1 MCFGRRPTPPPLPKP
16 EPRDSPIEPV
26 ASRIAVGDQR
36 RQKSPVT
43 GDSRTIM
50 GTSKEK
56 KSKSGR
62 KVTGGRI
69 ARAIAPRRLG
79 TRSLQI
85 PLLVGRTKAGNLNY
99 S

>member
-1 MCFGRRPTPPPLPKP
+1 MCFGRPSPPPAPAP
-16 EPRDSPIEPV
+16 EPVDSPIEPT
-26 ASRIAVGDQR
+26 ASRVAVGDQR
-36 RQKSPVT
+36 KQKSPVT
-43 GDSRTIM
+43 GDNRTTM
-50 GTSKEK
+50 GTPKEK

>member
-1 MCFGRRPTPPPLPKP
+1 MCFRSPAPPPLPAPKP
-16 EPRDSPIEPV
+16 VDSPIEPV
-26 ASRIAVGDQR
+26 ASRVAVGDQR
-36 RQKSPVT
+36 KQKSPVT
-43 GDSRTIM
+43 GDNRTTM
-50 GTSKEK
+50 GTPKEK

-85 PLLVGRTKAGNLNY
+85 PLLVGSTNTGNLNY
-99 S
+99 